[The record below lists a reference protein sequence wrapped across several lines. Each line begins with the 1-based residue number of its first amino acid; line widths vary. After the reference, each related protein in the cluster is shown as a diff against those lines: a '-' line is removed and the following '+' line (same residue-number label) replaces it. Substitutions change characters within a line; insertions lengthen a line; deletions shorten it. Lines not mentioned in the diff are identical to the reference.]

1 MDRNKEDIMIIY
13 EIKKKDTRM
22 EVDLREHESSIL
34 DAYDC
39 YCPGVEVEVF
49 QQYYTVDLDHIPKR
63 LAQKIGEAIAK
74 SGLGRYAMRYRYGV
88 NKDKESV
95 QLFHR
100 KEIE

>member
-1 MDRNKEDIMIIY
+1 MIIY
-13 EIKKKDTRM
+13 ELKKKDYRM
-22 EVDLREHESSIL
+22 QVNLLEYESVIL

-39 YCPGVEVEVF
+39 YCPGVKVEVF
-49 QQYYTVDLDHIPKR
+49 RHHYTVDLDHIPKR

-100 KEIE
+100 KK